1 MTSAN
6 LSQTL
11 ESLYKLQR
19 RGIKMGLNH
28 TSLLLKFLNNPQD
41 NFKTIHVAGT
51 NGKGSTAAI
60 ISSILI
66 ANSYKVGLYT
76 SPHLI
81 NFNERIRVNGLT
93 ITDEEIISFMKHV
106 EPAINEIKSTFFE
119 VTTAM
124 AFYHFNNNDVDIAII
139 ETGLGGRLD
148 STNVVNPSLTVMTPI
163 SLDHR
168 DILGSTIE
176 KIAKEKAGII
186 KRGVPLI
193 TANQV
198 NNVSKILENRVRKK
212 ESLMHICPYPESV
225 KLSSGGTSFKVNGN
239 NFNTSLIGEH
249 QAQNAALAIAT
260 IKLFNSNIS
269 YETIDK
275 GLRNVYWP
283 GRLQLVADKIY
294 YDVAHNE
301 NGVKSVLKNLN
312 RIFPKSKLYGLL
324 CLKGDK
330 EIDCIAES
338 IKSQFEMLFVSTSKD
353 GLLMEPEKLS
363 KELHNL
369 KVINFPLNDISSS
382 ISKIKKVRKPDDV
395 ILIFGSHYIANEIFS
410 EFEISFDTGLI

>member
-1 MTSAN
+1 
-6 LSQTL
+6 
-11 ESLYKLQR
+11 
-19 RGIKMGLNH
+19 MGLNH
-28 TSLLLKFLNNPQD
+28 TLWLLKFLNNPQD
-41 NFKTIHVAGT
+41 NFKTIHLAGT

-60 ISSILI
+60 INSILI
-66 ANSYKVGLYT
+66 ANGYKVGLYT

-81 NFNERIRVNGLT
+81 SFNERIRVNGAT

-124 AFYHFNNNDVDIAII
+124 AFYHFNNNDVDVAII

-198 NNVSKILENRVRKK
+198 NNVSKILEKRIREK
-212 ESLMHICPYPESV
+212 ESVMHTCPNPESV
-225 KLSSGGTSFKVNGN
+225 KLSSDGTSFEVYGN
-239 NFNTSLIGEH
+239 NFSTPLIGEH
-249 QAQNAALAIAT
+249 QAQNAALAMAT
-260 IKLFNSNIS
+260 IKLFNPKIS
-269 YETIDK
+269 YETIGK

-283 GRLQLVADKIY
+283 GRLQQVSDKIY

-301 NGVKSVLKNLN
+301 NGVKSVLSNLS
-312 RIFPKSKLYGLL
+312 RMFPTSKFYGLL

-353 GLLMEPEKLS
+353 GLLMKPERLS

-369 KVINFPLNDISSS
+369 KVENFPSSNIHSS
-382 ISKIKKVRKPDDV
+382 ISKINKVRNSNDV
-395 ILIFGSHYIANEIFS
+395 ILIFGSHYIANEVFS
-410 EFEISFDTGLI
+410 EFEIPFDTELI

>member
-1 MTSAN
+1 
-6 LSQTL
+6 
-11 ESLYKLQR
+11 
-19 RGIKMGLNH
+19 MGLNH
-28 TSLLLKFLNNPQD
+28 TLSLLKFLKNPQD
-41 NFKTIHVAGT
+41 KFKTIHVAGT

-60 ISSILI
+60 IYNILI
-66 ANSYKVGLYT
+66 ANGYKVGLYT

-81 NFNERIRVNGLT
+81 NFNERIRVNGVT

-106 EPAINEIKSTFFE
+106 EPAVNEIKSTFFE

-168 DILGSTIE
+168 DILGDTIE

-186 KRGVPLI
+186 KKGVPLV
-193 TANQV
+193 TVNQV
-198 NNVSKILENRVRKK
+198 NNVSKILEKRVKKK
-212 ESLMHICPYPESV
+212 ESVMHICPNPESV
-225 KLSSGGTSFKVNGN
+225 KLSSDGTSFEVNGN
-239 NFNTSLIGEH
+239 NFNTSLIGKH
-249 QAQNAALAIAT
+249 QAQNATLAIAT
-260 IKLFNSNIS
+260 INLFNSDIP
-269 YETIDK
+269 YEIIDK

-283 GRLQLVADKIY
+283 GRLQLVSDKIY

-301 NGVKSVLKNLN
+301 DGIKSVLNNLK
-312 RIFPKSKLYGLL
+312 RMFPTSKLYGLL

-353 GLLMEPEKLS
+353 GLLMEPERLS
-363 KELHNL
+363 RELHNL
-369 KVINFPLNDISSS
+369 KVDNFPSSDISSS
-382 ISKIKKVRKPDDV
+382 ISKIKELRKPDGV

-410 EFEISFDTGLI
+410 EFEISFDTGLN

>member
-1 MTSAN
+1 
-6 LSQTL
+6 
-11 ESLYKLQR
+11 
-19 RGIKMGLNH
+19 MGLNH
-28 TSLLLKFLNNPQD
+28 TSWLLKFLNNPQD

-60 ISSILI
+60 INSILI
-66 ANSYKVGLYT
+66 ANNYKVGLYT

-124 AFYHFNNNDVDIAII
+124 AFYHFNNNDVDIAVI

-168 DILGSTIE
+168 DILGNTIE

-198 NNVSKILENRVRKK
+198 NNVSKILEKRVREK
-212 ESLMHICPYPESV
+212 ESVMHICPNPESV
-225 KLSSGGTSFKVNGN
+225 KLSSGGTTFEVNGN
-239 NFNTSLIGEH
+239 NFNTSLIGEY

-301 NGVKSVLKNLN
+301 NGVKSVLNNLN
-312 RIFPKSKLYGLL
+312 RMFPTSKLYGLL

-353 GLLMEPEKLS
+353 GLLMQPEKLS

>member
-1 MTSAN
+1 
-6 LSQTL
+6 
-11 ESLYKLQR
+11 
-19 RGIKMGLNH
+19 MGLNH
-28 TSLLLKFLNNPQD
+28 TLRLLKFLKNPQD

-60 ISSILI
+60 IYSILI
-66 ANSYKVGLYT
+66 ANGYKVGLYT

-81 NFNERIRVNGLT
+81 NFNERIRVNGVT
-93 ITDEEIISFMKHV
+93 ITDEEIISFMNYV

-124 AFYHFNNNDVDIAII
+124 AFYHFSNNDVDIAII

-168 DILGSTIE
+168 DILGDTIE
-176 KIAKEKAGII
+176 KIANEKAGII
-186 KRGVPLI
+186 KKGVPLI
-193 TANQV
+193 SANQV
-198 NNVSKILENRVRKK
+198 NNVSKILEKRVKK
-212 ESLMHICPYPESV
+212 RESVMHICPNPELV
-225 KLSSGGTSFKVNGN
+225 KLSPDGTSFEVKGN
-239 NFNTSLIGEH
+239 NFNTSLIGKH
-249 QAQNAALAIAT
+249 QAQNATLAIAT
-260 IKLFNSNIS
+260 INLFNSDIP
-269 YETIDK
+269 YEIIDK

-283 GRLQLVADKIY
+283 GRLQQVSDKIY

-301 NGVKSVLKNLN
+301 DGIKSVLNNLK
-312 RIFPKSKLYGLL
+312 RVFPTSKLYGLL

-353 GLLMEPEKLS
+353 GLLMEPERLS
-363 KELHNL
+363 RELHNL
-369 KVINFPLNDISSS
+369 KVDNFPLSDISSS
-382 ISKIKKVRKPDDV
+382 ISKIKKVRGPDDV

-410 EFEISFDTGLI
+410 EFEISFDTGLN

>member
-11 ESLYKLQR
+11 KSLYKLQR

-28 TSLLLKFLNNPQD
+28 TFRLLKFLNNPQD
-41 NFKTIHVAGT
+41 NFKTIHIAGT

-60 ISSILI
+60 IYSILI
-66 ANSYKVGLYT
+66 ANGYKVGLYT

-81 NFNERIRVNGLT
+81 SFNERIRVDGVT

-168 DILGSTIE
+168 DILGDTIE
-176 KIAKEKAGII
+176 KIATEKAGIV
-186 KRGVPLI
+186 KKGVPLI

-198 NNVSKILENRVRKK
+198 DNVSKILEKRVKEK
-212 ESLMHICPYPESV
+212 ESVMHICPNPESV
-225 KLSSGGTSFKVNGN
+225 KISSDGTSFDVYGN
-239 NFNTSLIGEH
+239 NFNTSLIGKH

-260 IKLFNSNIS
+260 INLFNSDIP
-269 YETIDK
+269 YEIIDK

-283 GRLQLVADKIY
+283 GRLQLVSDKIY

-301 NGVKSVLKNLN
+301 DGIKSVLKNLN
-312 RIFPKSKLYGLL
+312 KMFPTSKLYGLL

-330 EIDCIAES
+330 EIDYIAES

-353 GLLMEPEKLS
+353 GLLMEPERLS
-363 KELHNL
+363 RELRNL
-369 KVINFPLNDISSS
+369 KVDNFPSSDISSS
-382 ISKIKKVRKPDDV
+382 ISKIKKFRKPDGLV
-395 ILIFGSHYIANEIFS
+395 LIFGSHYIANEIFS
-410 EFEISFDTGLI
+410 EFEISFDTGLN

>member
-1 MTSAN
+1 
-6 LSQTL
+6 
-11 ESLYKLQR
+11 
-19 RGIKMGLNH
+19 MGLNH
-28 TSLLLKFLNNPQD
+28 TLLLLKSLKNPQD
-41 NFKTIHVAGT
+41 NFKTIHLAGT

-60 ISSILI
+60 INSILI
-66 ANSYKVGLYT
+66 ANGYKVGLYT

-81 NFNERIRVNGLT
+81 SFNERIRVNGVT

-148 STNVVNPSLTVMTPI
+148 STNIVNPSLTVMTPI

-168 DILGSTIE
+168 DILGNTIE

-198 NNVSKILENRVRKK
+198 NNVSKILEKRIREK
-212 ESLMHICPYPESV
+212 ESVMHTCPNPESV
-225 KLSSGGTSFKVNGN
+225 KLSPDGTSFEIYGN

-260 IKLFNSNIS
+260 IKLFNPKIS
-269 YETIDK
+269 YETIGK
-275 GLRNVYWP
+275 GLRNVHWP
-283 GRLQLVADKIY
+283 GRLQLVSDKIY

-301 NGVKSVLKNLN
+301 SGVKSVLDNLS
-312 RIFPKSKLYGLL
+312 RMFPTSKFYGLL

-330 EIDCIAES
+330 EIDCIADS
-338 IKSQFEMLFVSTSKD
+338 IRSQFEMLFVSTSKD
-353 GLLMEPEKLS
+353 GLLLESEKLS
-363 KELHNL
+363 KELYNL
-369 KVINFPLNDISSS
+369 KVQNFPSSDINSS
-382 ISKIKKVRKPDDV
+382 ISKINMVRNPNDV
-395 ILIFGSHYIANEIFS
+395 ILIFGSHYIANEVFS
-410 EFEISFDTGLI
+410 EFEIPFDTELI

>member
-1 MTSAN
+1 
-6 LSQTL
+6 
-11 ESLYKLQR
+11 
-19 RGIKMGLNH
+19 MGLNH
-28 TSLLLKFLNNPQD
+28 TLWLLKFLKNPQD
-41 NFKTIHVAGT
+41 NFKIIHVAGT

-60 ISSILI
+60 IYSILI
-66 ANSYKVGLYT
+66 ANGYKVGLYT

-81 NFNERIRVNGLT
+81 NFNERIRVNGVT

-124 AFYHFNNNDVDIAII
+124 AFYHFSNNDVDIAII

-168 DILGSTIE
+168 DILGDTIE
-176 KIAKEKAGII
+176 KIANEKAGII
-186 KRGVPLI
+186 KKGVPLI
-193 TANQV
+193 SANQV
-198 NNVSKILENRVRKK
+198 NNVSKILEKRVKKK
-212 ESLMHICPYPESV
+212 ESVMHICPNPESV
-225 KLSSGGTSFKVNGN
+225 KLSPDGTSFEVNGN
-239 NFNTSLIGEH
+239 NFKTSLIGKH
-249 QAQNAALAIAT
+249 QAQNATLAIAT
-260 IKLFNSNIS
+260 INLFNSDIP
-269 YETIDK
+269 YEIIDK

-283 GRLQLVADKIY
+283 GRLQLVSDKIY

-301 NGVKSVLKNLN
+301 DGIKSVLKNLN
-312 RIFPKSKLYGLL
+312 RMFPTSKLYGLL

-330 EIDCIAES
+330 DIDCIAES

-353 GLLMEPEKLS
+353 GLLMEPERLS
-363 KELHNL
+363 RELHNL
-369 KVINFPLNDISSS
+369 KVDNFPLSDISSS
-382 ISKIKKVRKPDDV
+382 ISKIKKVRGPDDV

-410 EFEISFDTGLI
+410 EFEISFDTGLN

>member
-1 MTSAN
+1 MV
-6 LSQTL
+6 
-11 ESLYKLQR
+11 
-19 RGIKMGLNH
+19 IKVF
-28 TSLLLKFLNNPQD
+28 KNPQD

-60 ISSILI
+60 INSILI
-66 ANSYKVGLYT
+66 ANGYKVGLYT

-81 NFNERIRVNGLT
+81 NFNERIRVNGVT

-168 DILGSTIE
+168 DILGNTIE

-186 KRGVPLI
+186 KKGVPLI

-198 NNVSKILENRVRKK
+198 NNVSKILEKRVKKK
-212 ESLMHICPYPESV
+212 ESVMHICPNPESV
-225 KLSSGGTSFKVNGN
+225 KLSSDGTSFEVNGN
-239 NFNTSLIGEH
+239 NFNTSLIGKH

-260 IKLFNSNIS
+260 INLFNSDIS
-269 YETIDK
+269 YEIIDK

-283 GRLQLVADKIY
+283 GRLQLVSDKIY

-301 NGVKSVLKNLN
+301 DGIKSVLNNLN
-312 RIFPKSKLYGLL
+312 RMFPTSKLYGLL

-369 KVINFPLNDISSS
+369 KVDNFPSSDISSS
-382 ISKIKKVRKPDDV
+382 ISKIKKVRKPDGV

>member
-1 MTSAN
+1 
-6 LSQTL
+6 
-11 ESLYKLQR
+11 
-19 RGIKMGLNH
+19 MGLNH
-28 TSLLLKFLNNPQD
+28 TFWLLKSLKNPQD
-41 NFKTIHVAGT
+41 NFKTIHLAGT

-60 ISSILI
+60 INSILI
-66 ANSYKVGLYT
+66 ANGYKVGLYT

-81 NFNERIRVNGLT
+81 SFNERIRVNGAT

-124 AFYHFNNNDVDIAII
+124 AFYHFNNNNVDIAII

-198 NNVSKILENRVRKK
+198 KNVSKILEKRIREK
-212 ESLMHICPYPESV
+212 ESVMHTCPNPESV
-225 KLSSGGTSFKVNGN
+225 KLSSDGTSFEVYGN
-239 NFNTSLIGEH
+239 NFITPLIGEH
-249 QAQNAALAIAT
+249 QAQNAALAMAT
-260 IKLFNSNIS
+260 IKLFNPKIS
-269 YETIDK
+269 YETIGK

-283 GRLQLVADKIY
+283 GRLQQVSDKIY

-301 NGVKSVLKNLN
+301 NGVKSVLSNLS
-312 RIFPKSKLYGLL
+312 RMFPTSKFYGLL

-353 GLLMEPEKLS
+353 GLLLNPKKLS
-363 KELHNL
+363 KKLHNL
-369 KVINFPLNDISSS
+369 KVENFPSSDINSS
-382 ISKIKKVRKPDDV
+382 ISKINKVRNPNDV
-395 ILIFGSHYIANEIFS
+395 ILIFGSHYIANEVFS
-410 EFEISFDTGLI
+410 EFEIPFDTELI

>member
-1 MTSAN
+1 
-6 LSQTL
+6 
-11 ESLYKLQR
+11 
-19 RGIKMGLNH
+19 MGLNH
-28 TSLLLKFLNNPQD
+28 TLWLLQFLKNPQD
-41 NFKTIHVAGT
+41 NFKTIHLAGT

-60 ISSILI
+60 INSILI
-66 ANSYKVGLYT
+66 ANGYKVGLYT

-81 NFNERIRVNGLT
+81 SFNERIRVNGVT
-93 ITDEEIISFMKHV
+93 ITDEEVISFMKHV
-106 EPAINEIKSTFFE
+106 EPAINKIKSTFFE

-198 NNVSKILENRVRKK
+198 NNVSKILESRIREK
-212 ESLMHICPYPESV
+212 ESVMHTCPNPESV
-225 KLSSGGTSFKVNGN
+225 KLSSDGTSFEVYGN

-260 IKLFNSNIS
+260 IKLFNPKIS
-269 YETIDK
+269 YETISK
-275 GLRNVYWP
+275 GLRNVHWP
-283 GRLQLVADKIY
+283 GRLQLVSDKIY

-301 NGVKSVLKNLN
+301 NGVKSVLDNLS
-312 RIFPKSKLYGLL
+312 RMFPTSKFYGLL

-353 GLLMEPEKLS
+353 GLLLKPEKLS

-369 KVINFPLNDISSS
+369 KVENFPSSDINSS
-382 ISKIKKVRKPDDV
+382 ISKINKVRNPNDV
-395 ILIFGSHYIANEIFS
+395 ILIFGSHYIANEVFS
-410 EFEISFDTGLI
+410 EFEIPFDTELI

>member
-1 MTSAN
+1 
-6 LSQTL
+6 
-11 ESLYKLQR
+11 
-19 RGIKMGLNH
+19 MGLNH
-28 TSLLLKFLNNPQD
+28 TSLLLKFLKNPQD
-41 NFKTIHVAGT
+41 NFKIIHVAGT

-60 ISSILI
+60 INSILI
-66 ANSYKVGLYT
+66 SNSHKVGLYT

-81 NFNERIRVNGLT
+81 NFNERIRINGVT

-124 AFYHFNNNDVDIAII
+124 AFHHFNTNNVEIAII

-148 STNVVNPSLTVMTPI
+148 STNVVNPHLTVMTPI

-168 DILGSTIE
+168 DILGNTIE

-186 KRGVPLI
+186 KKGVPLV

-198 NNVSKILENRVRKK
+198 NNVFKVLEKRVKK
-212 ESLMHICPYPESV
+212 KQSVMHICPNPESV
-225 KLSSGGTSFKVNGN
+225 KLNSDGTSFEVYGN
-239 NFNTSLIGEH
+239 NFNTSLIGKH

-260 IKLFNSNIS
+260 IKLFNSKIS

-275 GLRNVYWP
+275 GLKNVYWP
-283 GRLQLVADKIY
+283 GRLQLVSDKIY

-301 NGVKSVLKNLN
+301 DGIKSVLKNLN
-312 RIFPKSKLYGLL
+312 RMFPTSKLYGLL

-363 KELHNL
+363 RELHNL
-369 KVINFPLNDISSS
+369 KVDNFPSSDISSS
-382 ISKIKKVRKPDDV
+382 ISKIKKVRKPDGV

>member
-1 MTSAN
+1 
-6 LSQTL
+6 
-11 ESLYKLQR
+11 
-19 RGIKMGLNH
+19 MGLNH
-28 TSLLLKFLNNPQD
+28 TLWLLKSLKNPQD
-41 NFKTIHVAGT
+41 NFKTIHLAGT

-60 ISSILI
+60 INSILI
-66 ANSYKVGLYT
+66 ANGYKVGLYT

-81 NFNERIRVNGLT
+81 SFNERIRVNGVT

-106 EPAINEIKSTFFE
+106 EPAINKIKSTFFE

-198 NNVSKILENRVRKK
+198 NNVSKILESRTREK
-212 ESLMHICPYPESV
+212 ESVMHTCPNPESV
-225 KLSSGGTSFKVNGN
+225 NLSSDGTSFEVYGN
-239 NFNTSLIGEH
+239 NFNTSLIGVH

-260 IKLFNSNIS
+260 IKLFNPKIS
-269 YETIDK
+269 YETISK
-275 GLRNVYWP
+275 GLRNVHWP
-283 GRLQLVADKIY
+283 GRLQLVSDKIY

-301 NGVKSVLKNLN
+301 NGVKSVLDNLS
-312 RIFPKSKLYGLL
+312 RMFPTSKFYGLL

-338 IKSQFEMLFVSTSKD
+338 IKSQFEMLVVSTSKD
-353 GLLMEPEKLS
+353 GLLLKPQKLS

-369 KVINFPLNDISSS
+369 KVENFPSSDINSS
-382 ISKIKKVRKPDDV
+382 ISKINKVRNPNDV
-395 ILIFGSHYIANEIFS
+395 ILIFGSHYIANEVFS
-410 EFEISFDTGLI
+410 EFEIPFDTELI

>member
-1 MTSAN
+1 
-6 LSQTL
+6 
-11 ESLYKLQR
+11 
-19 RGIKMGLNH
+19 MGLNH
-28 TSLLLKFLNNPQD
+28 TLRLLKFLKNPQD
-41 NFKTIHVAGT
+41 NFKTIHIAGT

-60 ISSILI
+60 IYSILI
-66 ANSYKVGLYT
+66 ANGYKVGLYT

-81 NFNERIRVNGLT
+81 SFNERIRVDGVT

-168 DILGSTIE
+168 DILGDTIE
-176 KIAKEKAGII
+176 KIATEKAGIV
-186 KRGVPLI
+186 KKGVPLI

-198 NNVSKILENRVRKK
+198 DNVSKILEKRVKEK
-212 ESLMHICPYPESV
+212 ESVMHICPNPESV
-225 KLSSGGTSFKVNGN
+225 KISSDGTSFDVYGN
-239 NFNTSLIGEH
+239 NFNTSLIGKH

-260 IKLFNSNIS
+260 INLFNSDIP
-269 YETIDK
+269 YEIIDK

-283 GRLQLVADKIY
+283 GRLQLVSDKIY

-301 NGVKSVLKNLN
+301 DGIKSVLKNLN
-312 RIFPKSKLYGLL
+312 KMFPTSKLYGLL

-330 EIDCIAES
+330 EIDYIAES

-353 GLLMEPEKLS
+353 GLLMEPERLS
-363 KELHNL
+363 RELHNL
-369 KVINFPLNDISSS
+369 KVDNFPSSDISSS
-382 ISKIKKVRKPDDV
+382 ISKIKKFRKPDGLV
-395 ILIFGSHYIANEIFS
+395 LIFGSHYIANEIFS
-410 EFEISFDTGLI
+410 EFEISFDTGLN

>member
-1 MTSAN
+1 
-6 LSQTL
+6 
-11 ESLYKLQR
+11 
-19 RGIKMGLNH
+19 MGLNH
-28 TSLLLKFLNNPQD
+28 TLWLLKFLNNPQD
-41 NFKTIHVAGT
+41 NFKTIHLAGT

-60 ISSILI
+60 INSILI
-66 ANSYKVGLYT
+66 ANGYKVGLYT

-81 NFNERIRVNGLT
+81 SFNERIRVNGAT

-124 AFYHFNNNDVDIAII
+124 AFYHFNNNDVDVAII

-198 NNVSKILENRVRKK
+198 NNVSKILEKRIREK
-212 ESLMHICPYPESV
+212 ESVMHTCPNPESV
-225 KLSSGGTSFKVNGN
+225 KLSSDGTSFEVYGN
-239 NFNTSLIGEH
+239 NFSTPLIGEH
-249 QAQNAALAIAT
+249 QAQNAALAMAT
-260 IKLFNSNIS
+260 IKLFNPKIS
-269 YETIDK
+269 YETIGK
-275 GLRNVYWP
+275 GLRSVYWP
-283 GRLQLVADKIY
+283 GRLQQVSDKIY

-301 NGVKSVLKNLN
+301 NGVKSVLSNLS
-312 RIFPKSKLYGLL
+312 RMFPTSKFYGLL

-353 GLLMEPEKLS
+353 GLLMKPERLS

-369 KVINFPLNDISSS
+369 KVENFPSNNINSS
-382 ISKIKKVRKPDDV
+382 ISKINKVRNSNDV
-395 ILIFGSHYIANEIFS
+395 ILIFGSHYIANEVFS
-410 EFEISFDTGLI
+410 EFEIPFDTELI

>member
-1 MTSAN
+1 
-6 LSQTL
+6 
-11 ESLYKLQR
+11 
-19 RGIKMGLNH
+19 MGLNH
-28 TSLLLKFLNNPQD
+28 TSWLLKFLNNPQD

-60 ISSILI
+60 INSILI
-66 ANSYKVGLYT
+66 ANNYKVGLYT

-124 AFYHFNNNDVDIAII
+124 AFYHFNNNDVDIAVI

-168 DILGSTIE
+168 DILGNTIE

-198 NNVSKILENRVRKK
+198 NNVLKILEKRVREK
-212 ESLMHICPYPESV
+212 ESVMHICPNPESV
-225 KLSSGGTSFKVNGN
+225 KLSSGGTTFEVNGN
-239 NFNTSLIGEH
+239 NFNTSLIGEY

-301 NGVKSVLKNLN
+301 NGVKSVLNNLN
-312 RIFPKSKLYGLL
+312 RMFPTSKLYGLL

>member
-28 TSLLLKFLNNPQD
+28 TFWLLKSLKNPQD
-41 NFKTIHVAGT
+41 NFKTIHLAGT

-60 ISSILI
+60 INSILI
-66 ANSYKVGLYT
+66 ANGYKVGLYT

-81 NFNERIRVNGLT
+81 SFNERIRVNGVT

-106 EPAINEIKSTFFE
+106 EPIINEINSTFFE

-198 NNVSKILENRVRKK
+198 NNVSKILEKRVREK
-212 ESLMHICPYPESV
+212 ESVMHTCPNPESV
-225 KLSSGGTSFKVNGN
+225 KLSPDGTSFEVYGN
-239 NFNTSLIGEH
+239 NFNTSLIGKH

-260 IKLFNSNIS
+260 IKLFNPKIS
-269 YETIDK
+269 YETVSK
-275 GLRNVYWP
+275 GLRNVHWP
-283 GRLQLVADKIY
+283 GRLQLVSDKVY

-301 NGVKSVLKNLN
+301 SGVKSVLDNLS
-312 RIFPKSKLYGLL
+312 RMFPASKFYGLL

-330 EIDCIAES
+330 EIDCIADS
-338 IKSQFEMLFVSTSKD
+338 IKSQFEMLFVSTSKE
-353 GLLMEPEKLS
+353 GLLLKPEKLS

-369 KVINFPLNDISSS
+369 KVENFPSSDISSS
-382 ISKIKKVRKPDDV
+382 ISKINKFRNTNDV
-395 ILIFGSHYIANEIFS
+395 VLIFGSHYIANEVFS
-410 EFEISFDTGLI
+410 EFEIPFDTELI

>member
-1 MTSAN
+1 
-6 LSQTL
+6 
-11 ESLYKLQR
+11 
-19 RGIKMGLNH
+19 MGLNH
-28 TSLLLKFLNNPQD
+28 TSWLLKFLNNPQD

-51 NGKGSTAAI
+51 NGKGSTAAMI
-60 ISSILI
+60 NSILI
-66 ANSYKVGLYT
+66 ANNYKVGLYT

-124 AFYHFNNNDVDIAII
+124 AFHHFNNNDVDIAVI

-168 DILGSTIE
+168 EILGETIE

-193 TANQV
+193 TVNQV
-198 NNVSKILENRVRKK
+198 NNVSKILEKKVREK
-212 ESLMHICPYPESV
+212 ESVMHICPNPESV
-225 KLSSGGTSFKVNGN
+225 KLSSGGTTFEVNGN
-239 NFNTSLIGEH
+239 NFNTSLIGKY
-249 QAQNAALAIAT
+249 QAQNASLAIAT
-260 IKLFNSNIS
+260 TKLFNSNIS
-269 YETIDK
+269 YETINK

-283 GRLQLVADKIY
+283 GRLQLVADKTY

-301 NGVKSVLKNLN
+301 NGVKSVLNNLN
-312 RIFPKSKLYGLL
+312 RIFPTSKLYGLL

-330 EIDCIAES
+330 EIDRIAES

>member
-1 MTSAN
+1 MV
-6 LSQTL
+6 
-11 ESLYKLQR
+11 
-19 RGIKMGLNH
+19 IKVF
-28 TSLLLKFLNNPQD
+28 KNPQD

-60 ISSILI
+60 INSILI
-66 ANSYKVGLYT
+66 ANGYKVGLYT

-81 NFNERIRVNGLT
+81 NFNERIRVNGVT

-168 DILGSTIE
+168 DILGDTIE

-186 KRGVPLI
+186 KKGVPLI

-198 NNVSKILENRVRKK
+198 NNVSKILEKRVKEK
-212 ESLMHICPYPESV
+212 ESVMHICPNPESV
-225 KLSSGGTSFKVNGN
+225 KLSSDGTSFEVNGN
-239 NFNTSLIGEH
+239 NFNTSLIGKH

-260 IKLFNSNIS
+260 INLFNSDIS
-269 YETIDK
+269 YEIIDK

-283 GRLQLVADKIY
+283 GRLQLVSDKIY

-301 NGVKSVLKNLN
+301 DGIKSVLNNLN
-312 RIFPKSKLYGLL
+312 RMFPTSKLYGLL

-363 KELHNL
+363 RELHNL
-369 KVINFPLNDISSS
+369 KVDNFPSSDISSS
-382 ISKIKKVRKPDDV
+382 ISKIKKVRKPDGV

-410 EFEISFDTGLI
+410 EFEISFDTGLN

>member
-1 MTSAN
+1 MN
-6 LSQTL
+6 LCTN
-11 ESLYKLQR
+11 YKDAVL
-19 RGIKMGLNH
+19 KWGLITH
-28 TSLLLKFLNNPQD
+28 LWLLKFLKNPQD

-60 ISSILI
+60 INSILI
-66 ANSYKVGLYT
+66 ANGYKVGLYT

-81 NFNERIRVNGLT
+81 NFNERIRVNGVT

-168 DILGSTIE
+168 DILGDTIE

-186 KRGVPLI
+186 KKGVPLI

-198 NNVSKILENRVRKK
+198 NNVSKILEKRVKKK
-212 ESLMHICPYPESV
+212 ESVMHICPNPESV
-225 KLSSGGTSFKVNGN
+225 KLSSDGTSFEVYGN
-239 NFNTSLIGEH
+239 NFNTSLIGKH

-260 IKLFNSNIS
+260 INLFNSDIS
-269 YETIDK
+269 YEIIDK

-283 GRLQLVADKIY
+283 GRLQLVSDKIY

-301 NGVKSVLKNLN
+301 DGIKSVLNNLK
-312 RIFPKSKLYGLL
+312 RMFPTSKLYGLL

-363 KELHNL
+363 RELHNL
-369 KVINFPLNDISSS
+369 KVDNFPQVISVQVYQ
-382 ISKIKKVRKPDDV
+382 KLKRLGNLMV
-395 ILIFGSHYIANEIFS
+395 
-410 EFEISFDTGLI
+410 

>member
-1 MTSAN
+1 
-6 LSQTL
+6 
-11 ESLYKLQR
+11 
-19 RGIKMGLNH
+19 MGLNH
-28 TSLLLKFLNNPQD
+28 TLRLLKFLKTPQD
-41 NFKTIHVAGT
+41 NFKIIHVAGT

-60 ISSILI
+60 IYSILI
-66 ANSYKVGLYT
+66 ANGYKVGLYT

-81 NFNERIRVNGLT
+81 NFNERIRVNGVT

-106 EPAINEIKSTFFE
+106 EPVVNEIKSTFFE

-124 AFYHFNNNDVDIAII
+124 AFYHFSNNDVDIGII

-168 DILGSTIE
+168 DILGNTIE

-186 KRGVPLI
+186 KKGVPLI

-198 NNVSKILENRVRKK
+198 NNVSKILEKRVKKK
-212 ESLMHICPYPESV
+212 ESVMHICPNPESV
-225 KLSSGGTSFKVNGN
+225 KLSSDGTSFEVNGN
-239 NFNTSLIGEH
+239 NFNTSLIGKH
-249 QAQNAALAIAT
+249 QAQNATLAIAT
-260 IKLFNSNIS
+260 INLFNSDIP
-269 YETIDK
+269 YEIIDK

-283 GRLQLVADKIY
+283 GRLQLVSDKIY

-301 NGVKSVLKNLN
+301 DGIKSVLNNLK
-312 RIFPKSKLYGLL
+312 RMFPTSKLYGLL

-353 GLLMEPEKLS
+353 GLLMQPEKLS

-410 EFEISFDTGLI
+410 EFEISFDTGLN

>member
-1 MTSAN
+1 
-6 LSQTL
+6 
-11 ESLYKLQR
+11 
-19 RGIKMGLNH
+19 MG
-28 TSLLLKFLNNPQD
+28 
-41 NFKTIHVAGT
+41 V
-51 NGKGSTAAI
+51 
-60 ISSILI
+60 
-66 ANSYKVGLYT
+66 
-76 SPHLI
+76 
-81 NFNERIRVNGLT
+81 T

-168 DILGSTIE
+168 DILGDTIE
-176 KIAKEKAGII
+176 KIAEEKAGII

-198 NNVSKILENRVRKK
+198 NNVSKILEKRVREK
-212 ESLMHICPYPESV
+212 ESVMHTCPNPESV
-225 KLSSGGTSFKVNGN
+225 KLSSDGTSFEVYGN

-283 GRLQLVADKIY
+283 GRLQLVSDKIY

-301 NGVKSVLKNLN
+301 NGIKSVLNNLN
-312 RIFPKSKLYGLL
+312 RMFPTSKLYGLL

-369 KVINFPLNDISSS
+369 KVVNFPSNDISSS
-382 ISKIKKVRKPDDV
+382 ISKIKKVRKPNDI

-410 EFEISFDTGLI
+410 EFEIPFDTGLI

>member
-1 MTSAN
+1 MTLAN

-19 RGIKMGLNH
+19 RGIKMGLDH
-28 TSLLLKFLNNPQD
+28 TSLLLKFLKNPQD

-51 NGKGSTAAI
+51 NGKGSTAAMI
-60 ISSILI
+60 NSILI
-66 ANSYKVGLYT
+66 SNSYKVGLYT

-81 NFNERIRVNGLT
+81 NFNERIRVNGVT

-124 AFYHFNNNDVDIAII
+124 AFHHFNTNDVDIAII

-148 STNVVNPSLTVMTPI
+148 STNVVNPSLTIMTPI

-168 DILGSTIE
+168 NILGNTIE
-176 KIAKEKAGII
+176 KIAEEKAGII
-186 KRGVPLI
+186 KRGVHLI

-198 NNVSKILENRVRKK
+198 DNVSKILEKRVREK
-212 ESLMHICPYPESV
+212 EAVMHPCPNPESV
-225 KLSSGGTSFKVNGN
+225 KLSSDGTSFEVYGN
-239 NFNTSLIGEH
+239 IFNTPLIGEH

-260 IKLFNSNIS
+260 IKLFNSDIS
-269 YETIDK
+269 NETINK
-275 GLRNVYWP
+275 GLSNVHWP
-283 GRLQLVADKIY
+283 GRLQRVSDKIY

-301 NGVKSVLKNLN
+301 NGIKSVLNNLN
-312 RIFPKSKLYGLL
+312 RIFPASRLYGLL

-330 EIDCIAES
+330 EIDCIAKS
-338 IKSQFEMLFVSTSKD
+338 IRSQFEMLFVSTSKD
-353 GLLMEPEKLS
+353 GLLMDPEKLS
-363 KELHNL
+363 KELDNL
-369 KVINFPLNDISSS
+369 KVANLPLNDISSS
-382 ISKIKKVRKPDDV
+382 ISKITKVRKTDDI

-410 EFEISFDTGLI
+410 EFEIPFDTGPI

>member
-1 MTSAN
+1 
-6 LSQTL
+6 
-11 ESLYKLQR
+11 
-19 RGIKMGLNH
+19 MGLNH
-28 TSLLLKFLNNPQD
+28 TLWLLKFLNNPQD
-41 NFKTIHVAGT
+41 NFKTIHLAGT

-60 ISSILI
+60 INSILI
-66 ANSYKVGLYT
+66 ANGYKVGLYT

-81 NFNERIRVNGLT
+81 SFNERIRVNGAT

-124 AFYHFNNNDVDIAII
+124 AFYHFNNNDVDVAII

-198 NNVSKILENRVRKK
+198 NNVSKILEKRIREK
-212 ESLMHICPYPESV
+212 ESVMHTCPNPESV
-225 KLSSGGTSFKVNGN
+225 KLSSDGTSFEVYGN
-239 NFNTSLIGEH
+239 NFSTPLIGEH
-249 QAQNAALAIAT
+249 QAQNAALAMAS
-260 IKLFNSNIS
+260 IKLFNPKIS
-269 YETIDK
+269 YETIGK

-283 GRLQLVADKIY
+283 GRLQQVSDKIY

-301 NGVKSVLKNLN
+301 NGVKSVLSNLS
-312 RIFPKSKLYGLL
+312 RMFPTSKFYGLL

-353 GLLMEPEKLS
+353 GLLMKPERLS

-369 KVINFPLNDISSS
+369 KVENFPSSNINSS
-382 ISKIKKVRKPDDV
+382 ISKINKVRNSNDV
-395 ILIFGSHYIANEIFS
+395 ILIFGSHYIANEVFS
-410 EFEISFDTGLI
+410 EFEIPFDTELI

>member
-1 MTSAN
+1 
-6 LSQTL
+6 
-11 ESLYKLQR
+11 
-19 RGIKMGLNH
+19 MGLNH
-28 TSLLLKFLNNPQD
+28 TMRLLKFLNNPQD

-60 ISSILI
+60 IYSILI
-66 ANSYKVGLYT
+66 ANGYKVGLYT

-81 NFNERIRVNGLT
+81 NFNERIRVNGVT
-93 ITDEEIISFMKHV
+93 ITDEEIISFMNYV

-168 DILGSTIE
+168 DILGDTIE

-186 KRGVPLI
+186 KKGVPLI

-198 NNVSKILENRVRKK
+198 DNVSKILEKRVKKK
-212 ESLMHICPYPESV
+212 ESVMHICPNPESV
-225 KLSSGGTSFKVNGN
+225 KLSSDGTSFEVKGN
-239 NFNTSLIGEH
+239 NFNTSLIGKH

-260 IKLFNSNIS
+260 INLFNSDIP
-269 YETIDK
+269 YEIIDK

-283 GRLQLVADKIY
+283 GRLQQVSDKIY

-301 NGVKSVLKNLN
+301 DGIRSVLNNLK
-312 RIFPKSKLYGLL
+312 RVFPTSKLYGLL

-353 GLLMEPEKLS
+353 GLLIEPERLS
-363 KELHNL
+363 RELHNL
-369 KVINFPLNDISSS
+369 KVDNFPSSDISSS
-382 ISKIKKVRKPDDV
+382 ISKIKKVRGPDDV

-410 EFEISFDTGLI
+410 EFEIPFDTGLN

>member
-1 MTSAN
+1 
-6 LSQTL
+6 
-11 ESLYKLQR
+11 
-19 RGIKMGLNH
+19 MGLNH
-28 TSLLLKFLNNPQD
+28 TFRLLQSLKNPQD
-41 NFKTIHVAGT
+41 NFKTIHLAGT

-60 ISSILI
+60 INSILI
-66 ANSYKVGLYT
+66 ANGYKVGLYT

-81 NFNERIRVNGLT
+81 SFNERIRVNGIT

-148 STNVVNPSLTVMTPI
+148 STNVVNPSVTVMTPI

-198 NNVSKILENRVRKK
+198 NNVSKILEKRIREK
-212 ESLMHICPYPESV
+212 ESVMHTCPDPESV
-225 KLSSGGTSFKVNGN
+225 KLSSDGTSFEVYGN

-249 QAQNAALAIAT
+249 QAQNAALAMAT
-260 IKLFNSNIS
+260 IKLFNPKIS
-269 YETIDK
+269 YETIGK
-275 GLRNVYWP
+275 GLRSVHWP
-283 GRLQLVADKIY
+283 GRLQLVSDKIY

-301 NGVKSVLKNLN
+301 NGVKSVLDNL
-312 RIFPKSKLYGLL
+312 RRMFPTSKLYGLL

-353 GLLMEPEKLS
+353 GLLLKPEKLS

-369 KVINFPLNDISSS
+369 KVENFPSSDINSG
-382 ISKIKKVRKPDDV
+382 ISKINKVRNPNDV
-395 ILIFGSHYIANEIFS
+395 ILIFGSHYIANEVFS
-410 EFEISFDTGLI
+410 EFEIPFDTELI

>member
-1 MTSAN
+1 
-6 LSQTL
+6 
-11 ESLYKLQR
+11 
-19 RGIKMGLNH
+19 MGLNH
-28 TSLLLKFLNNPQD
+28 TLWLLKFLKNPQD
-41 NFKTIHVAGT
+41 NFKTIHLAGT

-60 ISSILI
+60 INSILI
-66 ANSYKVGLYT
+66 ANGYKVGLYT

-81 NFNERIRVNGLT
+81 SFNERIRVNGVT

-106 EPAINEIKSTFFE
+106 EPAINKIKSTFFE

-198 NNVSKILENRVRKK
+198 NNVSKILEKRIREK
-212 ESLMHICPYPESV
+212 ESVMHTCPNPKSV
-225 KLSSGGTSFKVNGN
+225 KLSSDGTSFKVYGK

-249 QAQNAALAIAT
+249 QAQNAALAMAT
-260 IKLFNSNIS
+260 IKLFNPKIS
-269 YETIDK
+269 DETIGK
-275 GLRNVYWP
+275 GLRNVHWP
-283 GRLQLVADKIY
+283 GRLQLVSDKIY

-301 NGVKSVLKNLN
+301 NGVKSVLDNLS
-312 RIFPKSKLYGLL
+312 RMFPTSKFYGLL

-353 GLLMEPEKLS
+353 GLLLKPEKLS

-369 KVINFPLNDISSS
+369 KVENFPSSDINSS
-382 ISKIKKVRKPDDV
+382 ISKINKVRNSNDV
-395 ILIFGSHYIANEIFS
+395 ILIFGSHYIANEVFS
-410 EFEISFDTGLI
+410 EFEIPFDTELI

>member
-1 MTSAN
+1 
-6 LSQTL
+6 
-11 ESLYKLQR
+11 
-19 RGIKMGLNH
+19 MGLNH
-28 TSLLLKFLNNPQD
+28 TLWLLKFLNNPQD
-41 NFKTIHVAGT
+41 NFKTIHLAGT

-60 ISSILI
+60 INSILI
-66 ANSYKVGLYT
+66 ANGYKVGLYT

-81 NFNERIRVNGLT
+81 SFNERIRVNGAT

-124 AFYHFNNNDVDIAII
+124 AFYHFNDNDVDVAII

-198 NNVSKILENRVRKK
+198 NNVSKILEKRIREK
-212 ESLMHICPYPESV
+212 ESVMHTCPNPESV
-225 KLSSGGTSFKVNGN
+225 KLSSDGTSFEVYGN
-239 NFNTSLIGEH
+239 NFSTPLIGEH
-249 QAQNAALAIAT
+249 QAQNAALAMAT
-260 IKLFNSNIS
+260 IKLFNPKIS
-269 YETIDK
+269 YETIGK

-283 GRLQLVADKIY
+283 GRLQQVSDKIY

-301 NGVKSVLKNLN
+301 NGVKSVLSNLS
-312 RIFPKSKLYGLL
+312 RMFPTSKFYGLL

-353 GLLMEPEKLS
+353 GLLMKPERLS

-369 KVINFPLNDISSS
+369 KVENFPSSNINSS
-382 ISKIKKVRKPDDV
+382 ISKINKVRNSNDV
-395 ILIFGSHYIANEIFS
+395 ILIFGSHYIANEVFS
-410 EFEISFDTGLI
+410 EFEIPFDTELI

>member
-1 MTSAN
+1 MISAN

-28 TSLLLKFLNNPQD
+28 TSWLLKFLNNPQD
-41 NFKTIHVAGT
+41 NFKIIHVAGT

-60 ISSILI
+60 INSILI

-93 ITDEEIISFMKHV
+93 INDEEIISFMKHV

-163 SLDHR
+163 SFDHR
-168 DILGSTIE
+168 DILGDTIE

-198 NNVSKILENRVRKK
+198 NNVSKILEKRVREK
-212 ESLMHICPYPESV
+212 ESVMHICPNPESV
-225 KLSSGGTSFKVNGN
+225 KLSSAGTSFEINGN

-249 QAQNAALAIAT
+249 QAQNASLAIAT

-269 YETIDK
+269 YETINK
-275 GLRNVYWP
+275 GLRNVCWP

-294 YDVAHNE
+294 YDVAHNQ
-301 NGVKSVLKNLN
+301 NGIKSVLNNLN
-312 RIFPKSKLYGLL
+312 RMFPTSKLYGLL

-353 GLLMEPEKLS
+353 GLLMEPKRLS
-363 KELHNL
+363 KELYNL
-369 KVINFPLNDISSS
+369 KVTNLPLDDISSS

-395 ILIFGSHYIANEIFS
+395 TLIFGSHYIANEIFS
-410 EFEISFDTGLI
+410 EFEIPFDTGLI

>member
-1 MTSAN
+1 
-6 LSQTL
+6 
-11 ESLYKLQR
+11 
-19 RGIKMGLNH
+19 MGLNH
-28 TSLLLKFLNNPQD
+28 TVWLLKFLKNPQD

-60 ISSILI
+60 INSILI
-66 ANSYKVGLYT
+66 ANGYKVGLYT
-76 SPHLI
+76 SPHLL
-81 NFNERIRVNGLT
+81 NFNERIRVNGVT

-124 AFYHFNNNDVDIAII
+124 AFYHFSNNDVDIAII

-168 DILGSTIE
+168 DILGNTIE

-186 KRGVPLI
+186 KKGVPLI

-198 NNVSKILENRVRKK
+198 NNVSKILEKRVKKK
-212 ESLMHICPYPESV
+212 ESVMHICPNPESI
-225 KLSSGGTSFKVNGN
+225 KLSSDGTSFEVNGN
-239 NFNTSLIGEH
+239 NFNTSLIGKH
-249 QAQNAALAIAT
+249 QAQNATLAIAT
-260 IKLFNSNIS
+260 INLFNSDIP
-269 YETIDK
+269 YEIIDK
-275 GLRNVYWP
+275 GLRNVNWP
-283 GRLQLVADKIY
+283 GRLQLVSDKIY

-301 NGVKSVLKNLN
+301 DGIKSVLNNLK
-312 RIFPKSKLYGLL
+312 RMFPTSKLYGLL

-353 GLLMEPEKLS
+353 GLLMEPERLS
-363 KELHNL
+363 RELHNL
-369 KVINFPLNDISSS
+369 KIDNFPSSDISSS
-382 ISKIKKVRKPDDV
+382 ISKIKELRKPDGV

-410 EFEISFDTGLI
+410 EFEISFDTGLN

>member
-28 TSLLLKFLNNPQD
+28 TSWLLKFLNNPQD

-51 NGKGSTAAI
+51 NGKGSTAAMI
-60 ISSILI
+60 NSILI
-66 ANSYKVGLYT
+66 ANNYKVGLYT

-93 ITDEEIISFMKHV
+93 ITDEEIMSFMKHV

-124 AFYHFNNNDVDIAII
+124 AFHHFNNNDVDIAVI

-186 KRGVPLI
+186 KKGVPLV

-198 NNVSKILENRVRKK
+198 NNVSKILEKRVKKK
-212 ESLMHICPYPESV
+212 ESVMHICPNPESV
-225 KLSSGGTSFKVNGN
+225 KLSSDGTSFEVYGN
-239 NFNTSLIGEH
+239 NFNTSLIGKH

-260 IKLFNSNIS
+260 INLFNPEIP
-269 YETIDK
+269 YEIIDK

-283 GRLQLVADKIY
+283 GRLQLVSDKIY

-301 NGVKSVLKNLN
+301 DGIKSVLKNLN
-312 RIFPKSKLYGLL
+312 RMFPTSRLYGLL

-353 GLLMEPEKLS
+353 GLLMKPEKIS

-369 KVINFPLNDISSS
+369 KVENFPSSDINSS
-382 ISKIKKVRKPDDV
+382 ISKINKFRNPNDI
-395 ILIFGSHYIANEIFS
+395 ILIFGSHYIANEVFS
-410 EFEISFDTGLI
+410 EFEIPFDTELI

>member
-1 MTSAN
+1 
-6 LSQTL
+6 
-11 ESLYKLQR
+11 
-19 RGIKMGLNH
+19 MGLNH
-28 TSLLLKFLNNPQD
+28 TLRLLEFLNNPQD
-41 NFKTIHVAGT
+41 NFKTIHLAGT

-60 ISSILI
+60 INSILI
-66 ANSYKVGLYT
+66 ANGYKVGLYT

-81 NFNERIRVNGLT
+81 SFNERIRVNGAT

-198 NNVSKILENRVRKK
+198 NNVSKILEKRIREK
-212 ESLMHICPYPESV
+212 ESVMHTCPNPESV
-225 KLSSGGTSFKVNGN
+225 KLSSDGTSFEVYGN
-239 NFNTSLIGEH
+239 NFSTPLIGEH
-249 QAQNAALAIAT
+249 QAQNAALAMAT
-260 IKLFNSNIS
+260 IKLFNPKIS
-269 YETIDK
+269 YETIGK

-283 GRLQLVADKIY
+283 GRLQQVSDKIY

-301 NGVKSVLKNLN
+301 NGVKSVLSNLS
-312 RIFPKSKLYGLL
+312 RMFPTSKFYGLL

-353 GLLMEPEKLS
+353 GLLMKPERLS

-369 KVINFPLNDISSS
+369 KVENFPSSNINSS
-382 ISKIKKVRKPDDV
+382 ISKINKVRNSNDV
-395 ILIFGSHYIANEIFS
+395 ILIFGSHYIANEVFS
-410 EFEISFDTGLI
+410 EFEIPFDTELI

>member
-1 MTSAN
+1 
-6 LSQTL
+6 L
-11 ESLYKLQR
+11 
-19 RGIKMGLNH
+19 
-28 TSLLLKFLNNPQD
+28 
-41 NFKTIHVAGT
+41 AGT

-60 ISSILI
+60 INSILI
-66 ANSYKVGLYT
+66 ANGYKVGLYT

-81 NFNERIRVNGLT
+81 SFNERIRINGVT

-106 EPAINEIKSTFFE
+106 EPTINEIKSTFFE

-124 AFYHFNNNDVDIAII
+124 AFYHFNSNDVDIAII

-198 NNVSKILENRVRKK
+198 NNVSKILEKTVREK
-212 ESLMHICPYPESV
+212 ESVMHTCPNPESV
-225 KLSSGGTSFKVNGN
+225 KLSSDGTSFEVYGN
-239 NFNTSLIGEH
+239 NFNTSLIGKH

-260 IKLFNSNIS
+260 IKFFNPKIS
-269 YETIDK
+269 YETIGK
-275 GLRNVYWP
+275 GLRNVHWP
-283 GRLQLVADKIY
+283 GRLQLVSDKVY

-301 NGVKSVLKNLN
+301 SGVKSVLDNLS
-312 RIFPKSKLYGLL
+312 RMFPASKFYGLL

-330 EIDCIAES
+330 EIDCIADS
-338 IKSQFEMLFVSTSKD
+338 IKSKFEMLFVSTSKD
-353 GLLMEPEKLS
+353 GLLLKPEKLS

-369 KVINFPLNDISSS
+369 KVKNFPSSDISSS
-382 ISKIKKVRKPDDV
+382 ISKINKFRNTNDV
-395 ILIFGSHYIANEIFS
+395 ILIFGSHYIANEVFS
-410 EFEISFDTGLI
+410 EFEIPFDTDLI